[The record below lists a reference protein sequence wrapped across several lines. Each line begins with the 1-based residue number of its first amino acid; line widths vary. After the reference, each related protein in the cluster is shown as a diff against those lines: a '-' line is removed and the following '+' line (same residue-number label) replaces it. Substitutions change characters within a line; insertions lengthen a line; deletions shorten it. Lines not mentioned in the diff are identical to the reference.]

1 MSGGRQGPGFEGLL
15 WGGKQ
20 KMGVTGEDERVTEWR
35 RSTGLSPPCVC
46 EVALGQE
53 ILLLRNKK
61 G

>member
-1 MSGGRQGPGFEGLL
+1 
-15 WGGKQ
+15 
-20 KMGVTGEDERVTEWR
+20 MGVTGEDERVTEWR